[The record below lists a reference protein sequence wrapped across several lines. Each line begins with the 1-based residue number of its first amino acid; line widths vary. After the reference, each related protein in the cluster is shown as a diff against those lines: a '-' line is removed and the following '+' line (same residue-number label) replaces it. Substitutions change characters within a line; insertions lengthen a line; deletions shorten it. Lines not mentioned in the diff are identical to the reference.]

1 MGTINEHLVD
11 AQRKRPDFA
20 NQRNRT
26 KYQQQQQQDDDDDD
40 QRFHDQARDPRPDR
54 RGPRVRLLRPGLRA
68 GRPAAQGPPHERE
81 RARECVG
88 QELEQGRTLERES
101 ERLLEEREEQG
112 PYQDQ
117 GKGIQGESQG
127 GQEEVQEQE
136 RKLEKLG

>member
-68 GRPAAQGPPHERE
+68 GRPAAQGPPHECE
-81 RARECVG
+81 RVG

-101 ERLLEEREEQG
+101 ERLLEEREERG

-127 GQEEVQEQE
+127 RQEEVQEQE

>member
-1 MGTINEHLVD
+1 MGTINEHPVD
-11 AQRKRPDFA
+11 AQRKRLNFA

-26 KYQQQQQQDDDDDD
+26 KYQQQQQQQDDDDD

-68 GRPAAQGPPHERE
+68 GRPAAQGPP
-81 RARECVG
+81 RECVG

-127 GQEEVQEQE
+127 RQEEVQEQE

>member
-1 MGTINEHLVD
+1 MGTINEHPVD
-11 AQRKRPDFA
+11 AQRKRLNFA

-40 QRFHDQARDPRPDR
+40 QRFHDQACDPRPDR

-68 GRPAAQGPPHERE
+68 GRPAAQGPP
-81 RARECVG
+81 

-127 GQEEVQEQE
+127 QEEVQEQE